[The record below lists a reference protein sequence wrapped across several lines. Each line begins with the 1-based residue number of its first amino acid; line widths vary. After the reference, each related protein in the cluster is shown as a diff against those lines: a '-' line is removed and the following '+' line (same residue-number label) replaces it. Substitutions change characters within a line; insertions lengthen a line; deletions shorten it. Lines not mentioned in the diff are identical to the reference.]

1 MLFQKRKRLDV
12 HLAQYIM
19 PRPKK
24 RWWPKILIFFAVLAV
39 VVGFFLIPL
48 GYSGWKIY
56 GRLSAVNDRVDEV
69 IAAAGKGDF
78 IAISEHLKE
87 TRADLLAI
95 RSDAAKIGP
104 VLWFPQI
111 AKSYRTGD
119 QMLKA
124 TIDLLDGYG
133 EMISVFTDLQKSL
146 HEGELAVSFA
156 DAEGKKRVLES
167 IVRNRSSLE
176 SAKVKIGQAKKEFNS
191 VNTDDLTGIWKDKVI
206 KANDMLGEIIEQSE
220 AALPI
225 FKYLPELAGYN
236 RDRVYLVLFQN
247 NMELRATGGF
257 IGSYGVVTTRDG
269 SIKSIVT
276 DDIYNLDKLSKDK
289 LRIPVPWP
297 IEKYMTQK
305 YLFMRDANWSP
316 DWPTSAKQLEWFWDI
331 EREYAGLPPQK
342 LDGIIA
348 ITPDFIAN
356 FLSMTGPLT
365 VDGITFTS
373 ENFALEL
380 ERQVEFEYEDKGLE
394 VHERKEIIGDL
405 TQEIIHRI
413 EKSSAIELL
422 KVWGIMKKN
431 KDQKHILAW
440 FKEEELQKYFS
451 EQSWSGEVKAS
462 ESDYLMIVDSN
473 LAALK
478 TDQVMERSLNYFVGP
493 DQNDKLVARAE
504 ITYNHAGKPVKYLVT
519 KYRTYT
525 RIYLPEGSEVARA
538 YLQHG
543 NKRQDLAIGTDV
555 NISKELGKTVAGIFF
570 EVDPLNSKV
579 LVLEYRLPERVNEL
593 YRQGK
598 YSLLLQK
605 QAGTP
610 GHKLQID
617 LRFGKNIMAY
627 YADFLP
633 ERFLGRNLFFR
644 GDLSQDRE
652 FRVKF

>member
-1 MLFQKRKRLDV
+1 MLFQKRKNLNI
-12 HLAQYIM
+12 HLAQYIV
-19 PRPKK
+19 PQPKK
-24 RWWPKILIFFAVLAV
+24 NRWFKFLIFCLILLIIA
-39 VVGFFLIPL
+39 GFFLIPL
-48 GYSGWKIY
+48 VYRGWKIY
-56 GRLSAVNDRVDEV
+56 DRLLAVNNRVDKIITV
-69 IAAAGKGDF
+69 AGKGDF
-78 IAISEHLKE
+78 LALSQYIEETKE
-87 TRADLLAI
+87 DLTVI
-95 RSDAAKIGP
+95 RFEAAKIGP
-104 VLWFPQI
+104 VLWLPQV

-124 TIDLLDGYG
+124 TINLLDGYK
-133 EMISVFTDLQKSL
+133 EIISVFIDLQQSL
-146 HEGELAVSFA
+146 HEGELAVNFTNS
-156 DAEGKKRVLES
+156 EGKKRVLES
-167 IVRNRSSLE
+167 IVRNRSNLE
-176 SAKVKIGQAKKEFNS
+176 LAKIKISKAKKEFNS
-191 VNTDDLTGIWKDKVI
+191 VNTNDLTGIWKDKVI

-220 AALPI
+220 TALPI
-225 FKYLPELAGYN
+225 FKYLPELAGYK
-236 RDRVYLVLFQN
+236 RDRIYLILFQN

-257 IGSYGVVTTRDG
+257 IGSYGLVTIRDG
-269 SIKSIVT
+269 SIKSIIT

-289 LRIPVPWP
+289 MRIPVPWP
-297 IEKYMTQK
+297 MEKYMTQK

-356 FLSMTGPLT
+356 FLSITGPIT

-380 ERQVEFEYEDKGLE
+380 ERQVEFEYENKGLE

-405 TQEIIHRI
+405 TQEIIHRL

-440 FKEEELQKYFS
+440 FKDEELQKYFS
-451 EQSWSGEVKAS
+451 EQNWSGEVKGT
-462 ESDYLMIVDSN
+462 EGDYLMIVDSN

-478 TDQVMERSLNYFVGP
+478 TDQVIERELNYFVKP
-493 DQNDKLVARAE
+493 DSNNKLIARAE
-504 ITYNHAGKPVKYLVT
+504 IIYRHAGKPVKYLIT

-525 RIYLPEGSEVARA
+525 RIYLPEDTKITKA
-538 YLQHG
+538 YLQYG
-543 NKRQDLAIGTDV
+543 DKKQDLVIGTDV
-555 NISKELGKTVAGIFF
+555 NIGKELGKTVAGIFF
-570 EVDPLNSKV
+570 EIDPLNSKV
-579 LVLEYRLPERVNEL
+579 LVLEYQLPEKVNSL
-593 YRQGK
+593 YHQGK

-605 QAGTP
+605 QAGIS

-617 LRFGKNIMAY
+617 LRFGKNITAY

-633 ERFLGRNLFFR
+633 VKFLGRNLFFQ

-652 FRVKF
+652 FKVKF